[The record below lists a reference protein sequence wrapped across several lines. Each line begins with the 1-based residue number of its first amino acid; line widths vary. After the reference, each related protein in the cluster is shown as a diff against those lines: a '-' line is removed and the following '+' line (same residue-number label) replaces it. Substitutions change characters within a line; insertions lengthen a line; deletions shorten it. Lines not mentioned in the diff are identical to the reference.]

1 MCTPSAATTRTP
13 RRMARAPQ
21 PGKPI
26 GTLSAETIRA
36 SGQTHRANRPDTRPL
51 LIGAPRRILD
61 LLCRSHPHMPFG
73 PLAANG
79 RKEPSAEVPVSRC
92 VRSQRNYRCDAA
104 NLHAASQLRIRS
116 FTRRAA
122 KPSGAATAPQDGIV
136 IRCAV
141 YVCLLQGTDWRSR
154 IICQCRALVTA
165 SRRTFYFRSGF
176 REPSHD
182 STSR

>member
-1 MCTPSAATTRTP
+1 
-13 RRMARAPQ
+13 MARVFAYLRVSTAGQ
-21 PGKPI
+21 TTENQKSQIAAAGI
-26 GTLSAETIRA
+26 EVAEFRIMAETVSASKPEIHGLAVKA
-36 SGQTHRANRPDTRPL
+36 SGKQMNRPFATP
-51 LIGAPRRILD
+51 
-61 LLCRSHPHMPFG
+61 CRGGSN
-73 PLAANG
+73 A
-79 RKEPSAEVPVSRC
+79 
-92 VRSQRNYRCDAA
+92 
-104 NLHAASQLRIRS
+104 
-116 FTRRAA
+116 
-122 KPSGAATAPQDGIV
+122 DGIV